1 MSWLVFSL
9 GPGPLISKKH
19 ILFLFLEIQ
28 YILSKLGQVSL
39 TAKVPTYYGK
49 DEMCVIRNFG
59 EINRKTFNPVMI
71 WGKNL
76 GPKQGIDN
84 ALFRIDKNVKN

>member
-28 YILSKLGQVSL
+28 LSL